1 MSLLLSPGLACL
13 LGGPSTLVTD
23 LPVRP
28 RGPADPPTCTAHA
41 HVTPS
46 SPKPAAQGSGGGAG
60 GPAFGGAGHGA
71 GGTSAA
77 EGEDDYEGLGFSE
90 HMVAGAAAG
99 IAEHVAMFPVDTV
112 KTRAQALAHPGQ
124 RLRGGPVAAAVAS
137 ILRREGLRGLYGGVT
152 AVAVG
157 AGPAHALYFAVY
169 EWVKKGLGPGGW
181 NGPAAP
187 PLAHP
192 TLAASL
198 AGATATIVS
207 DGVMTPCD
215 VVKQRLQ
222 VVGSPYSGVADC
234 VARTLAAEGPGAFF
248 KSLRTTL
255 VTNIPFTALHFG
267 TYEAA
272 KGAAADVRDA
282 WLAWSKRGKGGDG
295 GSAPRS
301 LPWWWELVGDEE
313 GLLTQLTAGGA
324 AGGVAAAATTPLD
337 VAKTR
342 LQLEG
347 VTAAARYDGRG
358 AVFPTLARIAREEGP
373 AALWAGL
380 RPRVHAKSSPRD
392 AATRR
397 RGRRRRGNGR
407 TAGTV
412 SPAQPSAPANFC
424 RTRAPHA
431 HAHTQL
437 HFFTKSRSR
446 SLQYL

>member
-1 MSLLLSPGLACL
+1 
-13 LGGPSTLVTD
+13 
-23 LPVRP
+23 
-28 RGPADPPTCTAHA
+28 
-41 HVTPS
+41 
-46 SPKPAAQGSGGGAG
+46 
-60 GPAFGGAGHGA
+60 
-71 GGTSAA
+71 
-77 EGEDDYEGLGFSE
+77 
-90 HMVAGAAAG
+90 MVAGAAAG

-169 EWVKKGLGPGGW
+169 EWVKAGLGPGGW
-181 NGPAAP
+181 GGGGGSGSGGSGDSTTPP

-192 TLAASL
+192 TLAAAA
-198 AGATATIVS
+198 AGAAATIVS

-222 VVGSPYSGVADC
+222 VVGSPYAGVGDC
-234 VARTLAAEGPGAFF
+234 VSRTLAAEGPGAFF

-272 KGAAADVRDA
+272 KGAAADVRGA
-282 WLAWSKRGKGGDG
+282 WLAWRRGGEGGGGEGRGGGGGGGGSGGDA
-295 GSAPRS
+295 SPSSSSPLSPPRD
-301 LPWWWELVGDEE
+301 LPWWWDLVGDEE
-313 GLLTQLTAGGA
+313 GLVTQLTAGGA

-358 AVFPTLARIAREEGP
+358 AVLPTLARIAREEGP

-380 RPRVHAKSSPRD
+380 RPRVLFHVPAAAICWGTYETAK
-392 AATRR
+392 AALV
-397 RGRRRRGNGR
+397 GGKG
-407 TAGTV
+407 GE
-412 SPAQPSAPANFC
+412 
-424 RTRAPHA
+424 
-431 HAHTQL
+431 
-437 HFFTKSRSR
+437 
-446 SLQYL
+446 